1 VAVSPDGKRLAF
13 EEMLPLDKYGLFVS
27 DLDGSNRKL
36 LADGNPYIV
45 TIPAWSPDGQWVIA
59 SVHDPNASDQ
69 PATLALIGVDSCQII
84 PVPSLSGYVSSWL
97 P

>member
-1 VAVSPDGKRLAF
+1 
-13 EEMLPLDKYGLFVS
+13 LFVS
-27 DLDGSNRKL
+27 NLDGSNRKL

-45 TIPAWSPDGQWVIA
+45 TIPAWSPDGQWLIA
-59 SVHDPNASDQ
+59 SVHDPKTGDQ